1 MALSLSLDPFL
12 PNKMS
17 LLRSIRMIFPEWKED
32 NVLPA
37 GLSHVETSGNS
48 TIASYTWS
56 GGNIRR
62 ARLCELNVPGKF
74 TAETI
79 VIYPDS
85 STMTP
90 IFGTEYISIANKKFF
105 GAIDFHPLAQDES
118 YLKTYIDEYLY
129 DFPARSV
136 EDSKF
141 YDLSTH
147 FSSKFW
153 IKKSEV
159 DFREEYIDWVD
170 RYMSRYRAA
179 LEGGESWF
187 DSRQA
192 HINYDRHMAEKD
204 PAHGILKSY
213 FSAEFADFYV
223 QKFLFDESA

>member
-1 MALSLSLDPFL
+1 
-12 PNKMS
+12 
-17 LLRSIRMIFPEWKED
+17 MIFPEWEEN
-32 NVLPA
+32 NVLPT
-37 GLSHVETSGNS
+37 GLSHVETSGS
-48 TIASYTWS
+48 ATITSYTWS
-56 GGNIRR
+56 GEHIRR
-62 ARLCELNVPGKF
+62 ARLCELDVPGKF

-79 VIYPDS
+79 VIYPNWD
-85 STMTP
+85 TMTP

-105 GAIDFHPLAQDES
+105 GAIDFHPLAQNES
-118 YLKTYIDEYLY
+118 YIKEYIDEYLY

-141 YDLSTH
+141 YDLSTY

-159 DFREEYIDWVD
+159 DFRDEYVDWVD
-170 RYMSRYRAA
+170 RYMSRYRLA
-179 LEGGESWF
+179 LAEGGPGF
-187 DSRQA
+187 DSHQA
-192 HINYDRHMAEKD
+192 HINYDKHMAEKD